1 MRKYLFSG
9 LIGIILLVIAACGGD
24 DPSVAP
30 TTAPTVAPTEATT
43 GGTTTSGAT
52 TSGTTTSGTTTSGTT
67 TGESLQDYAAKMAGG
82 PGAIYLGDISQLVG
96 PAPSKGEG
104 DADGN
109 VPLASLKSHN
119 YVYESDY
126 YKSLIEKA
134 NLTNPTELVS
144 EGLDISIQH
153 ACVNRALGFCKIVE
167 SYFGPNLSERT
178 NGQLNIVPSSF
189 PELGIAGPDT
199 LALVEDGTLDMVS
212 ILGVYVAG
220 ELPGLEIQFLFGL
233 YTSREDQYN
242 ATTNLAPDL
251 EKLVVEASGG
261 GKLINFNWHSGDDI
275 FLFTNRALRS
285 SEDLVGLK
293 VRSFGTAIADWIK
306 GMGADAQFMAFS
318 EVYTALERGVIDA
331 GVTGGDAGHGQRW
344 YEVTDYINGPLIAW
358 PSSLNIMNEKIWN
371 GIPEDLQQIMIEEGA
386 KSELEALR
394 IGSIQN
400 ELGLEKN
407 LLAGMEFVEFNDE
420 MRALSDRS
428 VMESVVPNWVDRVG
442 GPEQDIVRVFN
453 EKIGTIIGLKIEADG
468 AIVRTGSAMA
478 MTPTVSAEL
487 QAYADAHAG
496 GPSSIF
502 VGDISQLVGP
512 AIPNDLGDFDGN
524 VPLYALESHLYI
536 YESDYY
542 QGLIEKANLTNPT
555 ELVSEGL
562 DITIQ
567 DACINRTLSFCKMT
581 NEYFFPNVLARTNG
595 QLKLVSSSYPELGIS
610 GTDNLGL
617 IADGTLGMA
626 IVAGAYVAGEVPALD
641 ISFLEGLY
649 PDRETMFNALS
660 ALVPDLKQ
668 LHEDATGGDAIV
680 ILINWSPGD
689 DRFFFSQKPLRT
701 VEDFEGMK
709 VRAFGTTISDWIIGM
724 GASAQFVAF
733 AEVYT
738 ALERGILDAGVTG
751 ASPAYGQRWYEV
763 TKYMNGPLVNFP
775 IVPTMINR
783 AVWEEIPADLQQI
796 MIEESAKTELEML
809 RVSSIHNEII
819 LEKSIKAGLEFVEFS
834 PEVRERSNAA
844 LIERVVPNWVK
855 RAGGGDQP
863 VIELFNEHIGERI
876 GMHVKPDGTVVEAPI
891 TK

>member
-1 MRKYLFSG
+1 MKKYLFSG
-9 LIGIILLVIAACGGD
+9 LVGLILLVIAACGGD
-24 DPSVAP
+24 DKAAAPAAVA
-30 TTAPTVAPTEATT
+30 TTAPAAPAATSAPAAKAQSSSITLKDIAAKLAGGPGSIYVGDLSQLVGLAPGDGSMGAEGNMVPIEMLQEFSWLFKTDYYTSLLEKAKFTDPTEL
-43 GGTTTSGAT
+43 
-52 TSGTTTSGTTTSGTT
+52 TT
-67 TGESLQDYAAKMAGG
+67 TGEDIDIQYACINRALLPCVLQMEYFVKNVFKRTNGQVDITVSSFPELGLSGADMISLIDDGTISFAQIQPAYVGGTMPLIDIIYMWGIWEDPKSEHLSNTSMLTELDTAMEANTGGGKLIYHIWYGGNDQFFFSTRPLRTPEDFAGLKTRSHGTTMTDAINGLGGEGQFMAFAEVYTAMERGILNAGVTGGHAGYGQRWYEVTDYLVGPFISMPMGFETMNGDVWDKIPSNLQDIIIEEGAIMELENLRLAAVWNTTAISVNEDAGMEYIPYDDAMKKFIFNDVVLGRILPNWIKRVGPTEIALFNKAVAPYAGVTIESDLSLTVVATGQTIASASAKVKAYADAHAGG
-82 PGAIYLGDISQLVG
+82 PGSIYVGDISQLVG

-109 VPLASLKSHN
+109 VPLASLKSHK

-126 YKSLIEKA
+126 YKSMIEKA

-144 EGLDISIQH
+144 EGLDITVQH

-407 LLAGMEFVEFNDE
+407 LIAGMEFVEFNDE

-468 AIVRTGSAMA
+468 AIV
-478 MTPTVSAEL
+478 
-487 QAYADAHAG
+487 H
-496 GPSSIF
+496 
-502 VGDISQLVGP
+502 
-512 AIPNDLGDFDGN
+512 
-524 VPLYALESHLYI
+524 
-536 YESDYY
+536 
-542 QGLIEKANLTNPT
+542 
-555 ELVSEGL
+555 
-562 DITIQ
+562 
-567 DACINRTLSFCKMT
+567 
-581 NEYFFPNVLARTNG
+581 
-595 QLKLVSSSYPELGIS
+595 
-610 GTDNLGL
+610 TD
-617 IADGTLGMA
+617 
-626 IVAGAYVAGEVPALD
+626 
-641 ISFLEGLY
+641 
-649 PDRETMFNALS
+649 
-660 ALVPDLKQ
+660 
-668 LHEDATGGDAIV
+668 
-680 ILINWSPGD
+680 
-689 DRFFFSQKPLRT
+689 
-701 VEDFEGMK
+701 
-709 VRAFGTTISDWIIGM
+709 
-724 GASAQFVAF
+724 
-733 AEVYT
+733 
-738 ALERGILDAGVTG
+738 
-751 ASPAYGQRWYEV
+751 
-763 TKYMNGPLVNFP
+763 
-775 IVPTMINR
+775 
-783 AVWEEIPADLQQI
+783 
-796 MIEESAKTELEML
+796 SAK
-809 RVSSIHNEII
+809 
-819 LEKSIKAGLEFVEFS
+819 
-834 PEVRERSNAA
+834 
-844 LIERVVPNWVK
+844 
-855 RAGGGDQP
+855 
-863 VIELFNEHIGERI
+863 
-876 GMHVKPDGTVVEAPI
+876 
-891 TK
+891 

>member
-1 MRKYLFSG
+1 MIFTNYIAGFIQQLTVGRVAERILFDLRQAMYVHLQRVSLAFMDKTEVGRLMSRLQGDVNALQEFLETTVYAVGDIVLLGGITVVLVMLDWKLGLFTLSVVPTLLIVRIIWLPYAREAFLRAREMSSVVNGALAEGIHGVRTIQGMRRERVNFDLFNDKVGPYVG
-9 LIGIILLVIAACGGD
+9 LTIESDG
-24 DPSVAP
+24 SVVSSEIVKGHHAGESRAMAI
-30 TTAPTVAPTEATT
+30 TPTVSAE
-43 GGTTTSGAT
+43 
-52 TSGTTTSGTTTSGTT
+52 
-67 TGESLQDYAAKMAGG
+67 LQAYADAHAGG
-82 PGAIYLGDISQLVG
+82 PGAIYVGDISQLEG
-96 PAPSKGEG
+96 PAAAKDEG

-126 YKSLIEKA
+126 YKGLMEKA

-199 LALVEDGTLDMVS
+199 LALVADGTLDMVS

-242 ATTNLAPDL
+242 ATADLAPDL

-358 PSSLNIMNEKIWN
+358 PSSLNIMNENIWS

-407 LLAGMEFVEFNDE
+407 IQAGMEFVEFNDE

-453 EKIGTIIGLKIEADG
+453 EKIGTIIGLKIETDG
-468 AIVRTGSAMA
+468 SIVRTG
-478 MTPTVSAEL
+478 E
-487 QAYADAHAG
+487 
-496 GPSSIF
+496 
-502 VGDISQLVGP
+502 
-512 AIPNDLGDFDGN
+512 
-524 VPLYALESHLYI
+524 
-536 YESDYY
+536 
-542 QGLIEKANLTNPT
+542 
-555 ELVSEGL
+555 
-562 DITIQ
+562 
-567 DACINRTLSFCKMT
+567 
-581 NEYFFPNVLARTNG
+581 
-595 QLKLVSSSYPELGIS
+595 
-610 GTDNLGL
+610 
-617 IADGTLGMA
+617 
-626 IVAGAYVAGEVPALD
+626 
-641 ISFLEGLY
+641 
-649 PDRETMFNALS
+649 
-660 ALVPDLKQ
+660 
-668 LHEDATGGDAIV
+668 
-680 ILINWSPGD
+680 
-689 DRFFFSQKPLRT
+689 
-701 VEDFEGMK
+701 
-709 VRAFGTTISDWIIGM
+709 
-724 GASAQFVAF
+724 
-733 AEVYT
+733 
-738 ALERGILDAGVTG
+738 
-751 ASPAYGQRWYEV
+751 
-763 TKYMNGPLVNFP
+763 
-775 IVPTMINR
+775 
-783 AVWEEIPADLQQI
+783 
-796 MIEESAKTELEML
+796 
-809 RVSSIHNEII
+809 
-819 LEKSIKAGLEFVEFS
+819 
-834 PEVRERSNAA
+834 
-844 LIERVVPNWVK
+844 
-855 RAGGGDQP
+855 
-863 VIELFNEHIGERI
+863 
-876 GMHVKPDGTVVEAPI
+876 
-891 TK
+891 

>member
-1 MRKYLFSG
+1 MKKYSIFS
-9 LIGIILLVIAACGGD
+9 LIGLLILVLAACGGD
-24 DPSVAP
+24 DKAAAPAAVA
-30 TTAPTVAPTEATT
+30 TTAPAAPAAT
-43 GGTTTSGAT
+43 SAP
-52 TSGTTTSGTTTSGTT
+52 
-67 TGESLQDYAAKMAGG
+67 AAKAQSSSITLKDIAAKLAGG
-82 PGAIYLGDISQLVG
+82 PGSIYVGDLSQLVGLAPGDGSMGAEGNMVPIEMLQEFSWLFKTDYYTSLLEKAKLTNPTELTTSGEDIDIQYACINRALLPCALQIAYWAPNVFERTNGQVDITISSFPELGLSGADMISLIDDGTISFAHIQPAYVGGTMPLIDIIYMWGIWEDPKSEHLSNTSMLTELDAAMEANTGGGKLIYHVWYGGNDQFFFSTRPLRTPEDFAGLKTRSHGTTMTDAINGLGGEGQFMAFAEVYTAMERGILNAGVTGGHAGYGQRWYEVTDYLVGPFISMPMGFETMNGDVWDSIPSNLQDIIMEEGAIMELENLRLAAVWNTTAISVNEDAGMEYIPYDDAMKEFIFNDVVLGRILPNWIKRVGPTEIALFNKAVAPYAGVTIESDLSLTVVATGQTIVSADAALQAYADAHAGGPGSIYVGDISQLVG

-109 VPLASLKSHN
+109 VPLASLKSHS

-144 EGLDISIQH
+144 EGLDITVQH

-468 AIVRTGSAMA
+468 AIVS
-478 MTPTVSAEL
+478 
-487 QAYADAHAG
+487 
-496 GPSSIF
+496 
-502 VGDISQLVGP
+502 
-512 AIPNDLGDFDGN
+512 
-524 VPLYALESHLYI
+524 
-536 YESDYY
+536 
-542 QGLIEKANLTNPT
+542 
-555 ELVSEGL
+555 
-562 DITIQ
+562 
-567 DACINRTLSFCKMT
+567 
-581 NEYFFPNVLARTNG
+581 
-595 QLKLVSSSYPELGIS
+595 
-610 GTDNLGL
+610 TD
-617 IADGTLGMA
+617 
-626 IVAGAYVAGEVPALD
+626 
-641 ISFLEGLY
+641 
-649 PDRETMFNALS
+649 
-660 ALVPDLKQ
+660 
-668 LHEDATGGDAIV
+668 
-680 ILINWSPGD
+680 
-689 DRFFFSQKPLRT
+689 
-701 VEDFEGMK
+701 
-709 VRAFGTTISDWIIGM
+709 
-724 GASAQFVAF
+724 
-733 AEVYT
+733 
-738 ALERGILDAGVTG
+738 
-751 ASPAYGQRWYEV
+751 
-763 TKYMNGPLVNFP
+763 
-775 IVPTMINR
+775 
-783 AVWEEIPADLQQI
+783 
-796 MIEESAKTELEML
+796 SAK
-809 RVSSIHNEII
+809 
-819 LEKSIKAGLEFVEFS
+819 
-834 PEVRERSNAA
+834 
-844 LIERVVPNWVK
+844 
-855 RAGGGDQP
+855 
-863 VIELFNEHIGERI
+863 
-876 GMHVKPDGTVVEAPI
+876 
-891 TK
+891 